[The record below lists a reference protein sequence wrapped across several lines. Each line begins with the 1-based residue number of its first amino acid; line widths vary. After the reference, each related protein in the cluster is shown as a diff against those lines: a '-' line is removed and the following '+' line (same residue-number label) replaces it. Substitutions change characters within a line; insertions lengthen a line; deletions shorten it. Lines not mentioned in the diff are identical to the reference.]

1 VDSFAPTIVLR
12 AILAVT
18 GEYARVVLPRTAAKR
33 SVDDNM
39 VGLALAGCCECAACF
54 LWNPE
59 KMKRK

>member
-1 VDSFAPTIVLR
+1 MDSFAPTIVLR

-39 VGLALAGCCECAACF
+39 VALLLVVVSALLVFSGT
-54 LWNPE
+54 
-59 KMKRK
+59 RKN